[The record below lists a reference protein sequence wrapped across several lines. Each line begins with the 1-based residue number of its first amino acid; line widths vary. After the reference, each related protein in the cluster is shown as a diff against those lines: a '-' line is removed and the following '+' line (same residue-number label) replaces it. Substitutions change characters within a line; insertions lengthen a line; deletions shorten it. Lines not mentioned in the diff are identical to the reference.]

1 MYASPFRDVFV
12 DDSDFHLGVWRMDYL
27 ARQAAFGESDRPKRV
42 VIGRSPRAARGQK
55 TDVTSQGSDKKHE
68 PERGLFHSGAEFST

>member
-1 MYASPFRDVFV
+1 MHASPFLDVFV

-42 VIGRSPRAARGQK
+42 
-55 TDVTSQGSDKKHE
+55 E
-68 PERGLFHSGAEFST
+68 